1 MENPNK
7 DNFSQGKKESK
18 CINKQIRLSY
28 VITGVFVPVI
38 PLLTS
43 CFNKGCIIS
52 TKHHYIE
59 HKQLYYIV

>member
-18 CINKQIRLSY
+18 CINKQIRLLY

-38 PLLTS
+38 PLLLAL
-43 CFNKGCIIS
+43 
-52 TKHHYIE
+52 TKDALCQQNITT
-59 HKQLYYIV
+59 